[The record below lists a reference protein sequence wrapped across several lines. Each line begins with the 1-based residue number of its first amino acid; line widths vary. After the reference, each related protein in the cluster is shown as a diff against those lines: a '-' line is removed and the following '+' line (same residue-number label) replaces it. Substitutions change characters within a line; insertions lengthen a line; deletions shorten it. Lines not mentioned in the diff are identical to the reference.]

1 MLKSKKLTIS
11 LLALSV
17 ISLAACAGVSNKHLT
32 DSKEWPS
39 FGRDYTN
46 QRMSP
51 LTQINTRNA
60 ENLGLAWQFKTGV
73 ATSVQGAPIVTDG
86 VMYVALPYNHVAA
99 LDAKTG
105 KELWR
110 YQHERKANW
119 KMCCGPANRGVA
131 VSGGKVFIGTVDARL
146 IALDA
151 KTGAKIWDINVADDT
166 AQTENTSSLSKS
178 DAKSKKDTYG
188 GTGIGIAMAPVVYN
202 GKVIVGVTGVG
213 YGLHVDTP
221 RIDAPLGAVIG
232 LSGLYGRPGF
242 LAAFDVNS
250 GNRVWQFD
258 TIPSQGWEGVF
269 AAETSDGISLNRDV
283 AAEKENAKNHP
294 DAWRYGG
301 GSAWST
307 PAIDTKTNTLFFGTG
322 NPSPQMNDI
331 SRPGDN
337 LYTVSLVALNTETGK
352 IKWHYQQVPHDVW
365 GYDLASPPV
374 LFDYVKDGKKIPA
387 VGQAGKTG
395 WYYVNDR
402 ATGALLM
409 KSEAFVPQKNL
420 FAKATKQG
428 TVLYPGILGGA
439 NWSPT
444 ALDQSS
450 QTAYVAGIHAPIKY
464 TLVEEIAK
472 DESHQ
477 SPKDIKSAFI
487 PPRTGLPSYA
497 AGQLIVK
504 VKRGVTDNQ
513 MNRLGIRQAVIK
525 TLGTNDTQLWQL
537 KQGISVE
544 QALEK
549 AKQSGLFEYAEPNQI
564 IRLDPRESK
573 GFGDINKKQPL
584 EPIRYTSS
592 EPTKDPRWG
601 TVSAI
606 NLTTGK
612 IQWQVKTEQPLMGGI
627 LATRGGLLFM
637 GEGDGRFNVYN
648 ISTGDLLWQ
657 DKVDAGVNAPPI
669 SYEIDGVQYVAVVA
683 GGNAIFG
690 FTAGDNILVYT
701 LKK

>member
-1 MLKSKKLTIS
+1 MLKSKKLVNSVLVLSAMT
-11 LLALSV
+11 LL
-17 ISLAACAGVSNKHLT
+17 ACAGVGSKHIS

-51 LTQINTRNA
+51 LTQINTQNA
-60 ENLGLAWQFKTGV
+60 DKLGLAWQFKTGV
-73 ATSVQGAPIVTDG
+73 SATFQATPIVTDG

-119 KMCCGPANRGVA
+119 KMCCGPASRGVA
-131 VSGGKVFIGTVDARL
+131 VGDGKVFIGTVDARL
-146 IALDA
+146 IALNA
-151 KTGAKIWDINVADDT
+151 KTGAKLWDINVADDT
-166 AQTENTSSLSKS
+166 AQTENMSSLSKA
-178 DAKSKKDTYG
+178 DAKSQKDSYG
-188 GTGIGIAMAPVVYN
+188 GTGIGINMAPVVYH

-232 LSGLYGRPGF
+232 VSGLYGRPGF

-269 AAETSDGISLNRDV
+269 ASTTSDGVSLNRDI

-294 DAWRYGG
+294 DVWRYGG

-307 PAIDTKTNTLFFGTG
+307 PAIDIKTNTLFFGTG

-337 LYTVSLVALNTETGK
+337 LYTVSLVALDTETGK

-374 LFDYVKDGKKIPA
+374 LFDYVKDGKRVAA

-420 FAKATKQG
+420 FAKATKEG
-428 TVLYPGILGGA
+428 TVLYPGILGGS
-439 NWSPT
+439 NWSPS
-444 ALDQSS
+444 ALDDKT

-464 TLVEEIAK
+464 TLVEEPAK
-472 DESHQ
+472 D
-477 SPKDIKSAFI
+477 
-487 PPRTGLPSYA
+487 GLP
-497 AGQLIVK
+497 
-504 VKRGVTDNQ
+504 
-513 MNRLGIRQAVIK
+513 
-525 TLGTNDTQLWQL
+525 
-537 KQGISVE
+537 
-544 QALEK
+544 
-549 AKQSGLFEYAEPNQI
+549 
-564 IRLDPRESK
+564 
-573 GFGDINKKQPL
+573 
-584 EPIRYTSS
+584 PIRYASS

-606 NLTTGK
+606 NLATGK
-612 IQWQVKTEQPLMGGI
+612 IQWQVKTEQPLMGGV

-637 GEGDGRFNVYN
+637 GEGDGSFNAYN
-648 ISTGDLLWQ
+648 SSTGDLLWQ